1 MPLVS
6 FHSPSK
12 NQKITQFLIFSG
24 GIEKDISQEMGSYET
39 KYSRVDKV
47 NFVEDSLEKD
57 ERIWSA

>member
-24 GIEKDISQEMGSYET
+24 DIEKDISQEMGSYET